1 MVKYDK
7 AVYNDVFKDNIKSY
21 NKLVLGNCQKIFEG

>member
-7 AVYNDVFKDNIKSY
+7 VYNDVFKDNIKSY